1 MFDLNTTQALTLGA
15 ALPLGLLLFGYL
27 RPTPRLTQI
36 SPTQERVLILG
47 STSGV
52 GRTLAH
58 QYAKRGARICLVGRR
73 ESMLQEAAEE
83 CRKLCES
90 DRVLCVRGDC
100 ASVEDM
106 AKVRDAVIK
115 EWNGIDTLIITAGVS
130 ALQPLMT
137 VAGVTASKD
146 GLSLPHAT
154 AEATN
159 HAVSVAKTAINGN
172 FLGPYIAAI
181 TFIPLLTTCSASPS
195 ILLLS
200 SVAAIIPAPTRTLY
214 ASTKS
219 ASLILFQALAIEH
232 PRISFVSFLPATI
245 EGDFRA
251 SAVDTPLNCSPVIHE
266 ADPNKHGLR
275 REAVAIRCVQA
286 IDRKEKTVFMPQY
299 MRIGHLLY
307 WIWPAYVEWRAR
319 VKYNFRAD

>member
-1 MFDLNTTQALTLGA
+1 
-15 ALPLGLLLFGYL
+15 
-27 RPTPRLTQI
+27 
-36 SPTQERVLILG
+36 
-47 STSGV
+47 
-52 GRTLAH
+52 
-58 QYAKRGARICLVGRR
+58 
-73 ESMLQEAAEE
+73 MLQEAAEE

-172 FLGPYIAAI
+172 FLGPYI
-181 TFIPLLTTCSASPS
+181 
-195 ILLLS
+195 
-200 SVAAIIPAPTRTLY
+200 
-214 ASTKS
+214 
-219 ASLILFQALAIEH
+219 
-232 PRISFVSFLPATI
+232 
-245 EGDFRA
+245 
-251 SAVDTPLNCSPVIHE
+251 VDTSPHDLFRVTVYSSPFKCGSNHSCANANPLRFH
-266 ADPNKHGLR
+266 
-275 REAVAIRCVQA
+275 
-286 IDRKEKTVFMPQY
+286 
-299 MRIGHLLY
+299 
-307 WIWPAYVEWRAR
+307 
-319 VKYNFRAD
+319 